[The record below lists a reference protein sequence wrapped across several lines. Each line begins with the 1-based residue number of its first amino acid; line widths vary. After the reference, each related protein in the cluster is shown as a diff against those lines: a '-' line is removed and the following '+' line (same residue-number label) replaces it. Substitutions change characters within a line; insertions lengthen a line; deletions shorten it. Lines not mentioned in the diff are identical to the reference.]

1 MYIIRVKAYIIY
13 YRELITADIG
23 TFNCVPVAS
32 GPPFQFNLPPVLS
45 LLCLCAFHCSI
56 LSSLQYLPLCFFP
69 LFLLITALLF
79 LPYCELFMSCVFFY
93 LHLTFIEYSPLF
105 FLLSSFFFP
114 SKTRTPRSRAVA
126 FKICILYT
134 LQNV

>member
-69 LFLLITALLF
+69 FSFSSLHCYFSLTVNCLCLVFSSTCTSLLLNT
-79 LPYCELFMSCVFFY
+79 
-93 LHLTFIEYSPLF
+93 
-105 FLLSSFFFP
+105 LLSFSSFLHSFSLVKLEP
-114 SKTRTPRSRAVA
+114 
-126 FKICILYT
+126 LG
-134 LQNV
+134 QEQ